1 MNVIV
6 EFCLV
11 FTSIFAAVSDK
22 YVATQLIY
30 ACVCVCVY
38 ACKEYAESKIFYFN
52 KNQWY

>member
-22 YVATQLIY
+22 YVATQLIC
-30 ACVCVCVY
+30 ACVCVCVCV
-38 ACKEYAESKIFYFN
+38 CKEYTESKIFF
-52 KNQWY
+52 

>member
-22 YVATQLIY
+22 YVATQLIC
-30 ACVCVCVY
+30 ACVCVCVCAY
-38 ACKEYAESKIFYFN
+38 AKNTRKVKFFFFN
-52 KNQWY
+52 KNQ